1 MKHSKFDFMND
12 TKFKQFLRKELDK
25 NENENDQVKGKFEVW
40 FEFVKTCEQ
49 IIEHNQTDLKTISEL
64 MIKMSNKFLKS
75 PPDGFNI
82 AFVNQK
88 NRQKLV
94 QHCMQLQEN
103 WKHLDPDKDLLKDGF
118 YFIVNKLKDRYVI
131 FNRFYKHRKEYCSK

>member
-1 MKHSKFDFMND
+1 
-12 TKFKQFLRKELDK
+12 
-25 NENENDQVKGKFEVW
+25 
-40 FEFVKTCEQ
+40 
-49 IIEHNQTDLKTISEL
+49 
-64 MIKMSNKFLKS
+64 MSNKFLKS

>member
-25 NENENDQVKGKFEVW
+25 NENRNDQDLGKFEVW

-49 IIEHNQTDLKTISEL
+49 IIEHNETDLKTISEL
-64 MIKMSNKFLKS
+64 MIKMNNKFLKR
-75 PPDGFNI
+75 PPHGFNI
-82 AFVNQK
+82 ALGNQK

-94 QHCMQLQEN
+94 QHCTKLQETCGHMN
-103 WKHLDPDKDLLKDGF
+103 PDKDLLKDGF
-118 YFIVNKLKDRYVI
+118 YFIADKLEDRYVI
-131 FNRFYKHRKEYCSK
+131 FNRFYKHRKEY